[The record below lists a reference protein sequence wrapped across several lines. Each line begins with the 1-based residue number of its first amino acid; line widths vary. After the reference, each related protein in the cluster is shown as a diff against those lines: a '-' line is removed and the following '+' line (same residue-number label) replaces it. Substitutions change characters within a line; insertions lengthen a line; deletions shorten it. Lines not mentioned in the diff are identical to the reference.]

1 MSISVVVKWAGK
13 EYNVENIDPGESVM
27 DLKVKIMNQT
37 GVRPERQKLL
47 NLKVKGKAATDEMK
61 IGSLGL
67 KDNFKLMMMGSLEE
81 TIIETQ
87 KKPEN
92 LPEVINDLDI
102 EEDDVAVQDKEINLD
117 KIAKRV
123 RDYEV
128 KVLNPSRENMKLLVL
143 DIDYTLFDHR
153 LVFSFLLLRLTTNY
167 WICHCCRSVAETG
180 WELMRPYL
188 HEFLETAYQHYDI
201 AIWYVK
207 YVKVTSN

>member
-1 MSISVVVKWAGK
+1 MHFIQKMSISVVVKWAGK

-153 LVFSFLLLRLTTNY
+153 LVFFY
-167 WICHCCRSVAETG
+167 
-180 WELMRPYL
+180 Y
-188 HEFLETAYQHYDI
+188 
-201 AIWYVK
+201 YV
-207 YVKVTSN
+207 

>member
-13 EYNVENIDPGESVM
+13 EYNVENIDPAESVM

-153 LVFSFLLLRLTTNY
+153 LVFSY
-167 WICHCCRSVAETG
+167 YYA
-180 WELMRPYL
+180 
-188 HEFLETAYQHYDI
+188 
-201 AIWYVK
+201 
-207 YVKVTSN
+207 

>member
-102 EEDDVAVQDKEINLD
+102 EEDEVAVQDKEINLD

-153 LVFSFLLLRLTTNY
+153 LVSFY
-167 WICHCCRSVAETG
+167 YFV
-180 WELMRPYL
+180 
-188 HEFLETAYQHYDI
+188 
-201 AIWYVK
+201 
-207 YVKVTSN
+207 

>member
-13 EYNVENIDPGESVM
+13 EYNVENIDPAESVM

-153 LVFSFLLLRLTTNY
+153 LVFSYYYVLTTKL
-167 WICHCCRSVAETG
+167 WI
-180 WELMRPYL
+180 
-188 HEFLETAYQHYDI
+188 
-201 AIWYVK
+201 
-207 YVKVTSN
+207 

>member
-1 MSISVVVKWAGK
+1 MSVNVIVKWAGK
-13 EYNVENIDPGESVM
+13 EYTVDNLDAGMTVM
-27 DLKVKIMNQT
+27 DLKVKIMGQT

-47 NLKVKGKAATDEMK
+47 NLKVKGKAATDDMK
-61 IGSLGL
+61 VGSLGL

-87 KKPEN
+87 TKPEN

-102 EEDDVAVQDKEINLD
+102 EEDEVAVQDREINLD

-153 LVFSFLLLRLTTNY
+153 
-167 WICHCCRSVAETG
+167 
-180 WELMRPYL
+180 
-188 HEFLETAYQHYDI
+188 
-201 AIWYVK
+201 
-207 YVKVTSN
+207 

>member
-1 MSISVVVKWAGK
+1 MALKVLVKWSGK
-13 EYNVENIDPGESVM
+13 EFNIENIDPLDTVM
-27 DLKVKIMNQT
+27 ELKVKIMEQT

-47 NLKVKGKAATDEMK
+47 NLKCKGKAATEDMK
-61 IGSLGL
+61 IGTLGL

-102 EEDDVAVQDKEINLD
+102 EEDEVAVQDKEINLD
-117 KIAKRV
+117 KVAKRV

-153 LVFSFLLLRLTTNY
+153 
-167 WICHCCRSVAETG
+167 
-180 WELMRPYL
+180 
-188 HEFLETAYQHYDI
+188 
-201 AIWYVK
+201 
-207 YVKVTSN
+207 

>member
-1 MSISVVVKWAGK
+1 MSISIVVKWAGK

-153 LVFSFLLLRLTTNY
+153 LVFSY
-167 WICHCCRSVAETG
+167 
-180 WELMRPYL
+180 
-188 HEFLETAYQHYDI
+188 
-201 AIWYVK
+201 YV
-207 YVKVTSN
+207 

>member
-102 EEDDVAVQDKEINLD
+102 EEDEVAVQDKEINLD

-153 LVFSFLLLRLTTNY
+153 LVSSDYF
-167 WICHCCRSVAETG
+167 V
-180 WELMRPYL
+180 
-188 HEFLETAYQHYDI
+188 
-201 AIWYVK
+201 
-207 YVKVTSN
+207 

>member
-153 LVFSFLLLRLTTNY
+153 LVFSY
-167 WICHCCRSVAETG
+167 
-180 WELMRPYL
+180 
-188 HEFLETAYQHYDI
+188 
-201 AIWYVK
+201 YV
-207 YVKVTSN
+207 

>member
-47 NLKVKGKAATDEMK
+47 NLKAKGKAATDEMK

-153 LVFSFLLLRLTTNY
+153 LVFSY
-167 WICHCCRSVAETG
+167 YYA
-180 WELMRPYL
+180 
-188 HEFLETAYQHYDI
+188 
-201 AIWYVK
+201 
-207 YVKVTSN
+207 

>member
-13 EYNVENIDPGESVM
+13 EYSVENIDPGESVM

-153 LVFSFLLLRLTTNY
+153 LVFSY
-167 WICHCCRSVAETG
+167 YYA
-180 WELMRPYL
+180 
-188 HEFLETAYQHYDI
+188 
-201 AIWYVK
+201 
-207 YVKVTSN
+207 

>member
-102 EEDDVAVQDKEINLD
+102 EEDEVAVQDKEINLD

-153 LVFSFLLLRLTTNY
+153 LVSSYYF
-167 WICHCCRSVAETG
+167 V
-180 WELMRPYL
+180 
-188 HEFLETAYQHYDI
+188 
-201 AIWYVK
+201 
-207 YVKVTSN
+207 

>member
-102 EEDDVAVQDKEINLD
+102 EEDEVAVQDKEINLD

-153 LVFSFLLLRLTTNY
+153 LVSFY
-167 WICHCCRSVAETG
+167 FFV
-180 WELMRPYL
+180 
-188 HEFLETAYQHYDI
+188 
-201 AIWYVK
+201 
-207 YVKVTSN
+207 

>member
-92 LPEVINDLDI
+92 LPEVINYLDI

-153 LVFSFLLLRLTTNY
+153 LVFSY
-167 WICHCCRSVAETG
+167 
-180 WELMRPYL
+180 
-188 HEFLETAYQHYDI
+188 
-201 AIWYVK
+201 YV
-207 YVKVTSN
+207 

>member
-67 KDNFKLMMMGSLEE
+67 KENFKLMMMGSLEE

-153 LVFSFLLLRLTTNY
+153 LVFSY
-167 WICHCCRSVAETG
+167 
-180 WELMRPYL
+180 
-188 HEFLETAYQHYDI
+188 
-201 AIWYVK
+201 YV
-207 YVKVTSN
+207 